1 MLVAER
7 YRLHGSIGRGG
18 MGEVWQ
24 ATDEVLGRE
33 VAVKLLLGDEA
44 DSAAAARFR
53 LEAQTAARLSH
64 PYVVAVFD
72 FGAWDDRFY
81 LVMELVEGQSLA
93 QELTAA
99 GSLGTERVATVA
111 AQAAAGLAAAHREG
125 IVHRDIK
132 PGNLLSDPQG
142 TVKIGDFG
150 IARFV
155 DDPASALTTAG
166 QIVGTSLY
174 LAPERALGRPA
185 SAASD
190 VYSLGCVLYQLLTG
204 RPPFH
209 AESATVTLHQHID
222 MAPVPPRERGVQLPP
237 AFENYLLG
245 LLAKQ
250 PEDRP
255 TAQEVADWF
264 GTGAW
269 RGLAEPLPVA
279 SDTRSASLS
288 AAPPYASRPPQP
300 GSAETGPPTMYR
312 LPSTAPQ
319 PAQPARSAHQA
330 RATHGGHATHAGHAA
345 NSAHSSHSSH
355 STPSRRARSGGARAG
370 AATRTGGGVG
380 AMARRRPRVF
390 GILAGAVLFVLAVL
404 AGMKMF
410 SPDTTA
416 TETGNGLKDG
426 SSSTGPESTGVPAA
440 GTVARTGAPGSTPA
454 PGVNAEPP
462 ASPSFTETAADTP
475 SPAETEE
482 EKAKEE
488 QKEQKEQAPPK
499 QEEQPQPPPQ
509 YGDGDDD
516 DDDGGYGD
524 D

>member
-81 LVMELVEGQSLA
+81 LVMELVEGRSLA

-132 PGNLLSDPQG
+132 PGNLLSDAQG

-209 AESATVTLHQHID
+209 AETATVTLHQHID
-222 MAPVPPRERGVQLPP
+222 MAPVPPREHGVQLPP

-279 SDTRSASLS
+279 SDTRPTSPSS
-288 AAPPYASRPPQP
+288 SPQYASRPPQS

-312 LPSTAPQ
+312 LPSTAAQ
-319 PAQPARSAHQA
+319 PAQPVRSAQPARSAHQA
-330 RATHGGHATHAGHAA
+330 HTPHATHAHAA
-345 NSAHSSHSSH
+345 NSA
-355 STPSRRARSGGARAG
+355 PSRRARSGGARSGG
-370 AATRTGGGVG
+370 AARSGGGVG

-410 SPDTTA
+410 SPDTTSA
-416 TETGNGLKDG
+416 ETGNGLKDG
-426 SSSTGPESTGVPAA
+426 SSSTGPEKTGVPAA
-440 GTVARTGAPGSTPA
+440 GTVARTGAPDSTPG
-454 PGVNAEPP
+454 PGVNAELP
-462 ASPSFTETAADTP
+462 ASPSFTETPAVTT
-475 SPAETEE
+475 SPTVTEE
-482 EKAKEE
+482 EKVKEE
-488 QKEQKEQAPPK
+488 KEQDPPK
-499 QEEQPQPPPQ
+499 QQEQPLPQ
-509 YGDGDDD
+509 YGGGGDGDDD
-516 DDDGGYGD
+516 DGYGDGYGD

>member
-24 ATDEVLGRE
+24 ATDEILGRE

-132 PGNLLSDPQG
+132 PGNLLSDAQG

-222 MAPVPPRERGVQLPP
+222 MAPVPPREHGVQLPP

-279 SDTRSASLS
+279 SDTRTTSRSASPS
-288 AAPPYASRPPQP
+288 YASRPPQS

-312 LPSTAPQ
+312 LPPTAAQ
-319 PAQPARSAHQA
+319 QSQPARSAQQA
-330 RATHGGHATHAGHAA
+330 RATHAGHAA
-345 NSAHSSHSSH
+345 NSAHSSHSAS
-355 STPSRRARSGGARAG
+355 STPSRRARSGGTRSNG
-370 AATRTGGGVG
+370 AARPGGGVG

-410 SPDTTA
+410 SPDTTSA
-416 TETGNGLKDG
+416 ETGNGLKDG
-426 SSSTGPESTGVPAA
+426 TSSTGPEKTGVPAA
-440 GTVARTGAPGSTPA
+440 GTVARTGAPDSAPE

-462 ASPSFTETAADTP
+462 ASPSFTETEAVTP
-475 SPAETEE
+475 TPAETEE
-482 EKAKEE
+482 EKTEK
-488 QKEQKEQAPPK
+488 QKEQAPPK
-499 QEEQPQPPPQ
+499 QEEQPQPPQ

>member
-7 YRLHGSIGRGG
+7 YRLQESIGRGG

-24 ATDEVLGRE
+24 ATDEVLGRA

-44 DSAAAARFR
+44 DSAASARFR

-72 FGAWDDRFY
+72 FGAWDNRFY
-81 LVMELVEGQSLA
+81 LVMELVEGRSLA
-93 QELTAA
+93 QELTAS
-99 GSLGTERVATVA
+99 GTLGVERVATIA

-132 PGNLLSDPQG
+132 PGNLLADAQG

-155 DDPASALTTAG
+155 DDPSSALTTAG

-204 RPPFH
+204 RPPFQG
-209 AESATVTLHQHID
+209 ESATITLHQHID

-255 TAQEVADWF
+255 TAHEVADWF
-264 GTGAW
+264 AGGAW
-269 RGLAEPLPVA
+269 QGRAEPLPVA
-279 SDTRSASLS
+279 AQQPRTQVS
-288 AAPPYASRPPQP
+288 YASAPPQP
-300 GSAETGPPTMYR
+300 GGADTGAPTTYR
-312 LPSTAPQ
+312 LPAAGQ
-319 PAQPARSAHQA
+319 PAGRSAHAARSGPLPSQA
-330 RATHGGHATHAGHAA
+330 PPPHSSPSPHP
-345 NSAHSSHSSH
+345 AHSSHSARSG
-355 STPSRRARSGGARAG
+355 PSRRARPAGGGSGR
-370 AATRTGGGVG
+370 GGVG
-380 AMARRRPRVF
+380 TAVRRRPRVF

-404 AGMKMF
+404 AGMSMF
-410 SPDTTA
+410 SPDKTGSEGGSKDA
-416 TETGNGLKDG
+416 TPSAGATGG
-426 SSSTGPESTGVPAA
+426 SSGRPATGVPVA
-440 GTVARTGAPGSTPA
+440 GSVDQDDDQGQDQESGTAPDVNTA
-454 PGVNAEPP
+454 PT
-462 ASPSFTETAADTP
+462 ASPSPTEEVPKVTP
-475 SPAETEE
+475 DPAEDA
-482 EKAKEE
+482 EK
-488 QKEQKEQAPPK
+488 PGPK
-499 QEEQPQPPPQ
+499 DREKDKGNVSDE
-509 YGDGDDD
+509 YVGDDDSDDDGDD
-516 DDDGGYGD
+516 GEE
-524 D
+524 

>member
-24 ATDEVLGRE
+24 ATDEILGRE

-99 GSLGTERVATVA
+99 GSLGTERVATIA

-132 PGNLLSDPQG
+132 PGNLLSDAQG

-222 MAPVPPRERGVQLPP
+222 MAPVPPREHGVQLPP

-255 TAQEVADWF
+255 SAQEVADWF

-279 SDTRSASLS
+279 SETRPTSLS
-288 AAPPYASRPPQP
+288 ASPSHASRPQRS
-300 GSAETGPPTMYR
+300 GSASAETGPPTMYR
-312 LPSTAPQ
+312 LPPTN
-319 PAQPARSAHQA
+319 AQPARAAQPARPAHQ
-330 RATHGGHATHAGHAA
+330 THAAHATHGHAA
-345 NSAHSSHSSH
+345 NSAPA
-355 STPSRRARSGGARAG
+355 TPSRRARSGGTRSNG
-370 AATRTGGGVG
+370 AARSGGAVG

-410 SPDTTA
+410 SPDTTSA
-416 TETGNGLKDG
+416 ETGNGLKDG
-426 SSSTGPESTGVPAA
+426 TSSTGPEKTGVPAA
-440 GTVARTGAPGSTPA
+440 GTMARTGTPDSTPE
-454 PGVNAEPP
+454 PGVNEEPP
-462 ASPSFTETAADTP
+462 ASPSSTETAGVTP
-475 SPAETEE
+475 PPAETEE
-482 EKAKEE
+482 EKTEE
-488 QKEQKEQAPPK
+488 QQEQAPPK
-499 QEEQPQPPPQ
+499 QQEQEQPPPQ
-509 YGDGDDD
+509 YGGEGDDD
-516 DDDGGYGD
+516 EYEGD

>member
-1 MLVAER
+1 M
-7 YRLHGSIGRGG
+7 HGSIGRGG

-99 GSLGTERVATVA
+99 GSLGSERVATVA

-132 PGNLLSDPQG
+132 PGNLLSDAQG

-222 MAPVPPRERGVQLPP
+222 MAPVPPREHGVQLPP

-279 SDTRSASLS
+279 SDTKPASRSGSPSYASS
-288 AAPPYASRPPQP
+288 SYASRPPQS
-300 GSAETGPPTMYR
+300 GSAETGPSTMYR
-312 LPSTAPQ
+312 LPPTAAQ
-319 PAQPARSAHQA
+319 SAQPARAAHQTHAA
-330 RATHGGHATHAGHAA
+330 RATHAHAA
-345 NSAHSSHSSH
+345 NSAP
-355 STPSRRARSGGARAG
+355 STPSRRARSGGARS
-370 AATRTGGGVG
+370 GGGVG

-410 SPDTTA
+410 SPDTTS

-426 SSSTGPESTGVPAA
+426 PSSTGPERTGVPAA
-440 GTVARTGAPGSTPA
+440 GPVARTGAPDSTPE

-462 ASPSFTETAADTP
+462 ASPSFTETPAVTP
-475 SPAETEE
+475 TPAETEE
-482 EKAKEE
+482 EKP
-488 QKEQKEQAPPK
+488 KEQQEQAPPK
-499 QEEQPQPPPQ
+499 QQEQEQPPPQ

-516 DDDGGYGD
+516 DDAGYGD